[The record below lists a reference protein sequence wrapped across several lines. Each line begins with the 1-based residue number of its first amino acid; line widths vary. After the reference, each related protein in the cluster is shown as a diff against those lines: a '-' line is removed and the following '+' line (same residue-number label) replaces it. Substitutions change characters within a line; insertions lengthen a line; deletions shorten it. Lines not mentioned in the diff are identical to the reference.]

1 MNRQGLDEN
10 IYYQLFVQII
20 LVGINVFERYRQY
33 IIRKINVKNKID
45 EEFIK
50 KISDEII
57 KNPKRIENL
66 NKSDK
71 EQLVHEIKSFKQ
83 DNKKFKQEKA
93 AVEERYKYD
102 VRILNSLATSG
113 MKATSLAHEINN
125 DRNQIEPSYDDIVN
139 ALKKYKVWEIV
150 NSPENRKIACED
162 IPGLLENNHIAVKKI
177 LRFIDAI
184 LEKVEKKQFFVE
196 CLNIKEILNQI
207 LEGWKKDYSW
217 LNIETCIDDKVEF
230 NISKD
235 TFYTI
240 FDNLILNSV
249 QQNSEANELKIKIVI
264 SRDNNKL
271 KISYY
276 DDGKGLSKKYLDNP
290 RIILEPHETS
300 RTNGHGLGMWI
311 INNTINLQKGKI
323 LSISGE
329 GGFEFSFEMEE
340 TI

>member
-1 MNRQGLDEN
+1 
-10 IYYQLFVQII
+10 
-20 LVGINVFERYRQY
+20 
-33 IIRKINVKNKID
+33 
-45 EEFIK
+45 
-50 KISDEII
+50 
-57 KNPKRIENL
+57 
-66 NKSDK
+66 
-71 EQLVHEIKSFKQ
+71 
-83 DNKKFKQEKA
+83 
-93 AVEERYKYD
+93 
-102 VRILNSLATSG
+102 
-113 MKATSLAHEINN
+113 MKATSIAHEINN
-125 DRNQIEPSYDDIVN
+125 DRNQMEPSYDDIVN
-139 ALKKYKVWEIV
+139 ALQKYEVWAIV

-162 IPGLLENNHIAVKKI
+162 IPGLLKNNHRAVKKI
-177 LRFIDAI
+177 LSFIDAI
-184 LEKVEKKQFFVE
+184 LEKVEKKQFFAE
-196 CLNIKEILNQI
+196 RLNIKEIVNSI

-240 FDNLILNSV
+240 FDNLILNSI

-323 LSISGE
+323 LSISGA